1 MTRKIFTIIGSCLAV
16 AAMTVFNMP
25 KAEAQ
30 TTGTKECRAVDSF
43 AVDSFIEVSG
53 YAEKEVAP
61 DTFYLR
67 VDIRESDSK
76 GRKTVAEQEK
86 EMLRYLKSQGM
97 DVEKQLTRLNLGSNF
112 YSKRTNYATASYSLK
127 LKDTDNVAQIWR
139 GLDQLGLSSVSFV
152 KAECSKLDQIKEE
165 VRRDAV
171 LNAKKQAQIMAD
183 ALGQTLGPAFYVN
196 GGYSSN
202 ASYNVQPRLMMKS
215 MAYSSA
221 ENDTIAV
228 EEEEQISFN
237 DIKVNITL
245 TVKFVLNM

>member
-1 MTRKIFTIIGSCLAV
+1 MTRKIFTIIGSCIAV

-30 TTGTKECRAVDSF
+30 TIGTKECR

-67 VDIRESDSK
+67 IDIRESDSK

-86 EMLRYLKSQGM
+86 EMLKYLKSQGL

-215 MAYSSA
+215 MAYST